1 MKDALLQQEDCNVVV
16 VDWFKGAKKGY
27 FQSAGNTRLVGA
39 MVGELIKFL
48 ISSGNGSPELAER
61 FYVVGLSLGAQTAG
75 YAGSYLKDEN
85 ISLGRITGTSEDG
98 ILIPVHGYPK
108 NSQGVSQLHQTLL

>member
-16 VDWFKGAKKGY
+16 VDWFKGATKNY

-48 ISSGNGSPELAER
+48 ISSVDGSPELAER
-61 FYVVGLSLGAQTAG
+61 FYVVGVSLGAQTAG
-75 YAGSYLKDEN
+75 YAGNYLKEKG
-85 ISLGRITGTSEDG
+85 IKLGRITGTSEEG
-98 ILIPVHGYPK
+98 ILIPAHGYFLDSLK
-108 NSQGVSQLHQTLL
+108 